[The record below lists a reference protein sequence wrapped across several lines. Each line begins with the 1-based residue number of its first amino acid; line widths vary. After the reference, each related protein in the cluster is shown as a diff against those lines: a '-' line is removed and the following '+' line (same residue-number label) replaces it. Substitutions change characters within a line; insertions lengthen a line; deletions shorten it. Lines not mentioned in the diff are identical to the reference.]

1 MANRK
6 KKPPFNSTIM
16 LIGALIILIL
26 GAVGVKVPD
35 ALQDLFNVQ
44 PQTTTPSSTPAPKGD
59 NPGPIENGK
68 SHIFSRGI
76 KG

>member
-16 LIGALIILIL
+16 LIGALTILIL

-44 PQTTTPSSTPAPKGD
+44 PHQHQKEIIPDQLKMVKPHFQQR
-59 NPGPIENGK
+59 N
-68 SHIFSRGI
+68 
-76 KG
+76 

>member
-1 MANRK
+1 
-6 KKPPFNSTIM
+6 M

-44 PQTTTPSSTPAPKGD
+44 PQTTTPSSTHQKEIIQDQLKMVKPHFQQR
-59 NPGPIENGK
+59 N
-68 SHIFSRGI
+68 
-76 KG
+76 

>member
-59 NPGPIENGK
+59 NPDQLKMVKPHFQQRN
-68 SHIFSRGI
+68 
-76 KG
+76 

>member
-35 ALQDLFNVQ
+35 AYKIYLMFNHKQ
-44 PQTTTPSSTPAPKGD
+44 PPPQAHQHQKEIIPDPSKMVKPHFQQR
-59 NPGPIENGK
+59 N
-68 SHIFSRGI
+68 
-76 KG
+76 

>member
-44 PQTTTPSSTPAPKGD
+44 PQTTTPQA
-59 NPGPIENGK
+59 
-68 SHIFSRGI
+68 HQHQRR
-76 KG
+76 

>member
-44 PQTTTPSSTPAPKGD
+44 PQTTTLQAHQHQKEIIRTHRKW
-59 NPGPIENGK
+59 
-68 SHIFSRGI
+68 
-76 KG
+76 

>member
-44 PQTTTPSSTPAPKGD
+44 PQTTTLKHQHQKEIILDPLKMVKPHFQQR
-59 NPGPIENGK
+59 N
-68 SHIFSRGI
+68 
-76 KG
+76 

>member
-44 PQTTTPSSTPAPKGD
+44 PQTTTPSSNPAV
-59 NPGPIENGK
+59 
-68 SHIFSRGI
+68 
-76 KG
+76 

>member
-16 LIGALIILIL
+16 LMGALIILIL

-44 PQTTTPSSTPAPKGD
+44 PQTTTPQAHQHLKEIILDPLKMVKPHFQQR
-59 NPGPIENGK
+59 N
-68 SHIFSRGI
+68 
-76 KG
+76 

>member
-44 PQTTTPSSTPAPKGD
+44 PPPQAHQHQKEIILDPLKMVKPHFQQR
-59 NPGPIENGK
+59 N
-68 SHIFSRGI
+68 
-76 KG
+76 